1 MRVCF
6 YFILNPL
13 TSRTGFNTMRVHL
26 FMGGEKRMG
35 EYKVKKVLNNN
46 VLIGS
51 HESFGE
57 VVLIG
62 KGIGFSRR
70 PGQPIDSNLVEKLF
84 VLKNEKEQENYI
96 KLMPFVDN
104 ELLEAIISSIQL
116 IKQRANSMLNEHIH
130 VALTDHLMFAITRLK
145 KGMEMKNPFLIETK
159 TLYPFEYE
167 IAHEVVNLIG
177 ERTGIYLPE
186 GEIGFIAL
194 HVHSAVMNRDLSE
207 VNQHSQLV
215 THLVNMIEEQLD
227 IKIDK
232 DSIDYMRLVRHIRFT
247 IERVN
252 KGEVVEEPEKI
263 TSLLKEEY
271 PVCYNLSWKLIKVMQ
286 QTLKKP
292 VFNAEAVYLT
302 MHLQRLQKK
311 IN

>member
-1 MRVCF
+1 
-6 YFILNPL
+6 
-13 TSRTGFNTMRVHL
+13 
-26 FMGGEKRMG
+26 MG

-177 ERTGIYLPE
+177 QRTGIYLPE
-186 GEIGFIAL
+186 GEIGLIAL